1 MQMLLITMSK
11 DIPQVVNIKDIIE
24 EAWMIGPTTEEWVLM
39 SDIVF
44 HVIETYMEL
53 FENHIDTASLHR
65 MQVPSY
71 PGN

>member
-1 MQMLLITMSK
+1 MQMLLIIMSK
-11 DIPQVVNIKDIIE
+11 DIPRFVNIKDIIE
-24 EAWMIGPTTEEWVLM
+24 EAWMIGPTIEERVLM

-44 HVIETYMEL
+44 RMIETYMEL
-53 FENHIDTASLHR
+53 FEDHIDTAILHR

>member
-1 MQMLLITMSK
+1 
-11 DIPQVVNIKDIIE
+11 
-24 EAWMIGPTTEEWVLM
+24 MIGPTIEERVLM

-44 HVIETYMEL
+44 RMIETYMEL
-53 FENHIDTASLHR
+53 FEDHIDTAILHR